1 MQPARPPAPDNQI
14 PKYDEARV
22 EEGYVVDGGLHNPA
36 SINYVNPEP
45 IAAERGEIPG
55 GRLDQ

>member
-1 MQPARPPAPDNQI
+1 M
-14 PKYDEARV
+14 
-22 EEGYVVDGGLHNPA
+22 DGGLHNPA